1 MTVAVAEMLD
11 VGDAELVSDALL
23 VTDEVCEA
31 VADTEAVDVR
41 VGEDEGGMGTTS
53 TALYDVDA
61 AAVAS
66 SVNPAPTAGS
76 ASKLVSYRHTALA
89 DAADVER

>member
-1 MTVAVAEMLD
+1 MVLAVAETLD
-11 VGDAELVSDALL
+11 VGDAELVSDVLPD
-23 VTDEVCEA
+23 TDEVGEA
-31 VADTEAVDVR
+31 VADTDAVEER
-41 VGEDEGGMGTTS
+41 VDENEGGMGTAS

-66 SVNPAPTAGS
+66 SENPAPSAGS
-76 ASKLVSYRHTALA
+76 VSNVVSYRHTALA